1 MTRSSNKKG
10 KKKEAADAA
19 GNPAPES
26 VVQDDATV
34 PGSPGGA
41 AEEAAAGDPADEEAL
56 EAEVVVPSVEEEPSV
71 EDQLRRE
78 RDDFQ
83 EKWLRVLA
91 ELDNVRKRAR
101 RDVDD
106 ARRHT
111 QADLLRS
118 FLTVHDNMERALQSL
133 RNGPDSGDREGFL
146 QGVELIHQSLAALLK
161 ERGVT
166 PVEAMGQEFDPNLHE
181 AVAQLPREGVE
192 SGHVIEIVQQGF
204 RIGDLVLRPA
214 RVIISS

>member
-1 MTRSSNKKG
+1 MTRSSQKKG
-10 KKKEAADAA
+10 RKEAADATDC
-19 GNPAPES
+19 PAPEAGFP
-26 VVQDDATV
+26 D
-34 PGSPGGA
+34 GA
-41 AEEAAAGDPADEEAL
+41 AEDAVAGDPVVEGAG
-56 EAEVVVPSVEEEPSV
+56 EAESEIPAAEPGPSV
-71 EDQLRRE
+71 EDRLRSE

-101 RDVDD
+101 RDVED

-111 QADLLRS
+111 QADLLRA
-118 FLTVHDNMERALQSL
+118 FLTVHDNMERALQAL
-133 RNGPDSGDREGFL
+133 RNGPDNGDREGFL

-161 ERGVT
+161 ERGAT
-166 PVEAMGQEFDPNLHE
+166 PLEAMGQEFDPNLHE

-192 SGHVIEIVQQGF
+192 SGRVIEIVQQGF
-204 RIGDLVLRPA
+204 KVGDLVLRPA

>member
-1 MTRSSNKKG
+1 MTRSSQKKG
-10 KKKEAADAA
+10 RKEAADATDS
-19 GNPAPES
+19 PAPEAGFP
-26 VVQDDATV
+26 D
-34 PGSPGGA
+34 GA
-41 AEEAAAGDPADEEAL
+41 AEEAAAGDPVVEGAV
-56 EAEVVVPSVEEEPSV
+56 EAESEIPAAEPGPSV
-71 EDQLRRE
+71 EDRLRSE

-101 RDVDD
+101 RDVED

-111 QADLLRS
+111 QADLLRA
-118 FLTVHDNMERALQSL
+118 FLTVHDNMERALQAL
-133 RNGPDSGDREGFL
+133 RNGPDNGDREGFL

-161 ERGVT
+161 ERGAT
-166 PVEAMGQEFDPNLHE
+166 PLDAMGQEFDPNLHE

-192 SGHVIEIVQQGF
+192 SGRVIEIVQQGF
-204 RIGDLVLRPA
+204 KVGDLVLRPA